1 MGSLHA
7 QSKTSSAPAAKNEI
21 SAPAADTAANEASLL
36 TALLPLVSA
45 RSLDE
50 AFQSIC
56 ATARALTGADG
67 AALILGE
74 KNQCFYIAE
83 DAMAPL
89 WKGQH
94 FDETRCI
101 SGWTME
107 HREPAVVSDIRHD
120 SRVPLDFYRNTFVR
134 SLAIVP
140 ACVDVPIGAIGVY
153 WARIHS
159 LDPALL
165 AQLQTLAG
173 LAAVLIENMKRH
185 NVLEERLHQ
194 AETEL
199 QATQQ
204 KLAAEIHLRGQHE
217 ARLQLLEQTDTL
229 TGLNNRLGFLSRAQQ
244 LFKMI
249 NRVSVQAWLI
259 YIDLDGLMQINRSF
273 GYEAGDRMLKDAA
286 RVLRENFR
294 DSDIL
299 ARIRDDE
306 FIAFVV
312 SASDPLVEIKTR
324 LTRSIDH
331 LNRRETGKP
340 PLVVTI
346 GAVRCDPRGN
356 TPLEDLIHQADA
368 AMYLVKRKKR
378 LKIVEPH

>member
-1 MGSLHA
+1 MGPSRTN
-7 QSKTSSAPAAKNEI
+7 SKAGSVPAIKDEATAPAAG
-21 SAPAADTAANEASLL
+21 AASNEASLL
-36 TALLPLVSA
+36 TALLPLISA
-45 RSLDE
+45 KSLDDV
-50 AFQSIC
+50 FQSIC
-56 ATARALTGADG
+56 ATARALAGADG

-74 KNQCFYIAE
+74 KSQCFYVAE
-83 DAMAPL
+83 DAVAPL
-89 WKGQH
+89 WKGRH
-94 FDETRCI
+94 FDETSCI
-101 SGWTME
+101 SGWVME
-107 HREPAVVSDIRHD
+107 HREPAVVSDIRQD
-120 SRVPLDFYRNTFVR
+120 SRASLDLYRETFVR
-134 SLAIVP
+134 SLAVVP

-165 AQLQTLAG
+165 AQLQAFAG
-173 LAAVLIENMKRH
+173 LAAVLIENMRRH

-199 QATQQ
+199 QTTQR

-259 YIDLDGLMQINRSF
+259 YIDLDGLGQINRSF

-286 RVLRENFR
+286 HVLRENFR
-294 DSDIL
+294 DSDLL

-312 SASDPLVEIKTR
+312 SESDPLTEIKIR
-324 LTRSIDH
+324 LAGSIDR
-331 LNRRETGKP
+331 LNRRDIGKP

-356 TPLEDLIHQADA
+356 TPLEDLMHQADA

-378 LKIVEPH
+378 LKIVEPQ